1 MADNSTTTNTPAQP
15 AGSMI
20 AVPGQTTMVP
30 TASPAAIAIGDPEVE
45 GLGEA
50 GKKALDAER
59 AERRK
64 AEKRAKE
71 LDVELAKFREASMS
85 EQEKAVEA
93 ARREAATATIT
104 AVNQRILKAEIRAAA
119 GGKLADPEDAIRF
132 LDLDE
137 FTVSDEGDVDQKAVY
152 GAIDRLLQL
161 KPYLAAGATRP
172 AGDADQGA
180 RGAAMAL
187 NGDPLLD
194 SLKAKLGIR

>member
-1 MADNSTTTNTPAQP
+1 MADETAPPENTENAAASLTVSGDLTSATGTT
-15 AGSMI
+15 G
-20 AVPGQTTMVP
+20 AVVTYDTL
-30 TASPAAIAIGDPEVE
+30 GD
-45 GLGEA
+45 A

-71 LDVELAKFREASMS
+71 LDAELAKFREASMS
-85 EQEKAVEA
+85 EQERAVEI
-93 ARREAATATIT
+93 ARREAATATLA

-119 GGKLADPEDAIRF
+119 GGRLADPEDAVRF
-132 LDLDE
+132 LDTDE
-137 FTVSDEGDVDQKAVY
+137 FAVTEDGEVDQRAVLA
-152 GAIDRLLQL
+152 AIDRLLKM

-194 SLKAKLGIR
+194 SLKAKLGIN